1 MDRPRTI
8 RRNWYISPGTVF
20 LQTNFPLR
28 KVTSMAKA
36 SVGGLDLKA
45 IRTMLTAA
53 ERRVF
58 DSSVGRELVAAG
70 REQLQAAISQARTLR
85 DKWRDLY
92 AQQTR
97 TTKRTAKA
105 GTPANDRSRE
115 KSELFAGAL
124 VRLEARLAEVGM
136 AMKSAVKKAGKA
148 ATAAATSAQKVVAT
162 PATRKGANPKAAR
175 PAPKKV
181 RTAAHRATRAGVRS
195 ELKLAVGAV
204 NAKKGKAKR

>member
-1 MDRPRTI
+1 M
-8 RRNWYISPGTVF
+8 SPGTVF

-58 DSSVGRELVAAG
+58 DSSVGREIVAAG

-124 VRLEARLAEVGM
+124 VRLEARLAEVGT

-148 ATAAATSAQKVVAT
+148 AKRKKNKEDNVGFVDWLFLDADVRV
-162 PATRKGANPKAAR
+162 TRGSKGSLF
-175 PAPKKV
+175 V
-181 RTAAHRATRAGVRS
+181 HTRDV
-195 ELKLAVGAV
+195 
-204 NAKKGKAKR
+204 